1 MFYSINEDI
10 KVDTFKMKI
19 LSSLH
24 LAEGI
29 LFSAIELKGLLS
41 AQDRGI
47 LSREVLVMRFF
58 PWTAATLLLTT
69 EKMIGRA
76 VKLCFKHV
84 KLYF

>member
-10 KVDTFKMKI
+10 KVDTFKMMI

-29 LFSAIELKGLLS
+29 LFSAIELKDLLS
-41 AQDRGI
+41 ARSAQDCGI

-69 EKMIGRA
+69 EKMWSY
-76 VKLCFKHV
+76 VSNM
-84 KLYF
+84 